1 MTKNIKFGLIA
12 LVLLSIILSCSKG
25 YIKQG
30 VLDPNFDKTR
40 TYKIAILPFLV
51 RGEIGGPG
59 PVLRDRAYTRLQVRL
74 QETGKFMVIDKFT
87 VERVVKT
94 YEFGTMGKVDPALAR
109 KIGKEVGAELVA
121 LTELSLNP
129 VDGGLRILA
138 NVQILD
144 VHKDYVIYTGQGR
157 TDNPVSTEAGAEFA
171 IDLATDILV
180 SKMK

>member
-1 MTKNIKFGLIA
+1 MHKKYLLLI
-12 LVLLSIILSCSKG
+12 LLIILVCSKG

-30 VLDPNFDKTR
+30 SLDPNFDKTR

-51 RGEIGGPG
+51 RGEIGEPS

-87 VERVVKT
+87 IDRATKVH
-94 YEFGTMGKVDPALAR
+94 EFGSIGSVDPALGR

-121 LTELSLNP
+121 LTELSLTP
-129 VDGGLRILA
+129 VGGGLRILA

-144 VHKDYVIYTGQGR
+144 VNKNYVIYTGQGR
-157 TDNPVSTEAGAEFA
+157 TDNPISTEAGAEFA
-171 IDLATDILV
+171 IDLAIDILV
-180 SKMK
+180 SRIK